1 MCFSLLAVRHHWRPS
16 LSRVLSP
23 LCSLGALLGQDLSEV
38 PASMGESGPKFQ
50 LTFWVGTVA
59 DSFLGSEVVSLEVL
73 SLVRESM

>member
-1 MCFSLLAVRHHWRPS
+1 
-16 LSRVLSP
+16 
-23 LCSLGALLGQDLSEV
+23 
-38 PASMGESGPKFQ
+38 MGESGPKFQ